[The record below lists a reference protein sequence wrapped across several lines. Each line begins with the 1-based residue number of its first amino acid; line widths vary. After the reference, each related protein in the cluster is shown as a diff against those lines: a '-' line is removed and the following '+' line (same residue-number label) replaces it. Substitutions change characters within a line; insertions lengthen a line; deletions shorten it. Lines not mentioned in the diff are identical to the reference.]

1 MNLRIN
7 KYPKYLIDISL
18 ASSLKNFTK
27 DKNTSLDVGCGDGEL
42 LTELALNNPSKY
54 FIGLEIKYGRI
65 VKSLKKAELNK
76 LKNLKFI
83 FCDANLLIKEIIPKN
98 SLNKVFIN
106 NPDPWPKDK
115 HEKNRLINSNF
126 LMNLHEI
133 IKRRGFLYIKTDDKK
148 YMKIIKKEIT
158 KTRFATSTKK
168 SLFDKTLPNTKF
180 QKLFLKEN
188 KKIYSL
194 QLQKK

>member
-27 DKNTSLDVGCGDGEL
+27 DKNTSLDIGCGDGEL

-133 IKRRGFLYIKTDDKK
+133 IK
-148 YMKIIKKEIT
+148 KEIT

-194 QLQKK
+194 KLQKK